1 MSVFDEL
8 NLGAKYSKKDLAEI
22 LKEDSI
28 IPIRE
33 GVFSCKKSNSYF
45 LNVIR
50 DQVAKALT
58 DYLRANQE

>member
-45 LNVIR
+45 LFV
-50 DQVAKALT
+50 DLEK
-58 DYLRANQE
+58 EGKEE